1 MQKKIWIFHLSQQE
15 FLFWTIG
22 WPWRSNFEVKQYWNI
37 MRSIKFMVCTFH
49 FNFNLYSTFHST
61 PGKVIT
67 WYASLTLSLTSIPP
81 QGHLVQ
87 PHTLHIQ
94 NLWWEKRWMGV
105 QDCGNHGR
113 EFELQVHLTVWV
125 NLFWNVSKWCNR
137 LDIQP
142 PPNGE
147 LWGENI
153 NGSFNGLV
161 GQLSQELYFVN
172 FGYSLYLFLGW
183 NVTKR
188 RLWHRLGRPLHHP
201 WQSQAASLKTTSK
214 EWRMLSMSLWL
225 SVINP
230 QCHDSMSQFVKSLCV
245 YNSSAVVWRR

>member
-113 EFELQVHLTVWV
+113 EFELQVYLTVWV
-125 NLFWNVSKWCNR
+125 TLFS
-137 LDIQP
+137 
-142 PPNGE
+142 NGKNGATGWTFSPLQME
-147 LWGENI
+147 SSGEKTLTDP
-153 NGSFNGLV
+153 SMAWL
-161 GQLSQELYFVN
+161 VN
-172 FGYSLYLFLGW
+172 FHKNYIL
-183 NVTKR
+183 
-188 RLWHRLGRPLHHP
+188 
-201 WQSQAASLKTTSK
+201 
-214 EWRMLSMSLWL
+214 
-225 SVINP
+225 
-230 QCHDSMSQFVKSLCV
+230 
-245 YNSSAVVWRR
+245 

>member
-1 MQKKIWIFHLSQQE
+1 MWSIT
-15 FLFWTIG
+15 FLVRI
-22 WPWRSNFEVKQYWNI
+22 
-37 MRSIKFMVCTFH
+37 FH

-113 EFELQVHLTVWV
+113 EFELQVYLTVWV
-125 NLFWNVSKWCNR
+125 TLFSNGKNGATGWTFSPLQTESSGEKTLTDPSMAWLINF
-137 LDIQP
+137 LDIYYT
-142 PPNGE
+142 
-147 LWGENI
+147 
-153 NGSFNGLV
+153 
-161 GQLSQELYFVN
+161 YF
-172 FGYSLYLFLGW
+172 LFLGW

-214 EWRMLSMSLWL
+214 ELRMLSMSLWL

-245 YNSSAVVWRR
+245 YNSSAVV